1 MPPPQ
6 QRRPQLEKTR
16 STRSISLIGE
26 WCPEEE
32 GLDSSTRSSSS
43 SGRRYSVEIPS
54 SSHLQQTYH
63 RQASLPHPCNNRR
76 PVLSSTLSSSAR
88 RSDHLRRQLSND
100 TQNNTTRQKTE
111 EPIFYSIN
119 TMLHRQED
127 ECWDNNNNVDSS
139 DRSSNSRRL
148 LVRKDSQSSTKTY
161 RHSNSSSRRLLSSTN
176 HPSTTTTTTTSASRR
191 RKSVSFPPTHEQL
204 ITAIHIIPRLSNTE
218 IQRLYYTNDEILHMK
233 KIYQKREYK
242 KKMERGIKQLSS
254 KMKQK
259 MNGINLRNVDDDL
272 SVECIVNAG
281 ENLVSSPSSGREYH
295 NAKRSSGSTKM
306 GGVIERASSTLP
318 SMITLLL

>member
-6 QRRPQLEKTR
+6 QQQRPQLEKTR

-32 GLDSSTRSSSS
+32 GLDASTRSSS

-54 SSHLQQTYH
+54 PSSHLQQQTPH
-63 RQASLPHPCNNRR
+63 RRVSLPHPNNNRR
-76 PVLSSTLSSSAR
+76 PVLSSPSSV
-88 RSDHLRRQLSND
+88 RSDHLRRPLSNNA
-100 TQNNTTRQKTE
+100 QNNNNNSRQKQE

-127 ECWDNNNNVDSS
+127 DCWDNNNVDTS
-139 DRSSNSRRL
+139 DRSSNRRL
-148 LVRKDSQSSTKTY
+148 LIRKDSQSSVKTY
-161 RHSNSSSRRLLSSTN
+161 QHSNSSRRLISSAKN
-176 HPSTTTTTTTSASRR
+176 TTTTSSRR
-191 RKSVSFPPTHEQL
+191 RKSVSFPTNQQHL
-204 ITAIHIIPRLSNTE
+204 ITATHIIPKPSSTE
-218 IQRLYYTNDEILHMK
+218 IQQLYYTNDEILHMK
-233 KIYQKREYK
+233 KIYQYNVK
-242 KKMERGIKQLSS
+242 KKVTKSMREFGNKIKERLIA
-254 KMKQK
+254 
-259 MNGINLRNVDDDL
+259 RNVDDDL

-281 ENLVSSPSSGREYH
+281 EDIGVSSSSGECY
-295 NAKRSSGSTKM
+295 ARSSSMNNKM